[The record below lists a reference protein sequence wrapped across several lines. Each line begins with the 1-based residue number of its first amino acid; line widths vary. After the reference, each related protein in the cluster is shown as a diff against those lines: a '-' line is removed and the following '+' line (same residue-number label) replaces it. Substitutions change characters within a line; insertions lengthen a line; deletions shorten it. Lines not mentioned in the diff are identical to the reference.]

1 MRQFTDDDVRTRA
14 FRLWEEAGKPDKKM
28 NEFWYKAER
37 QLQAERGERESK
49 KPEAA

>member
-28 NEFWYKAER
+28 NDFWYKAER
-37 QLQAERGERESK
+37 QLREERGEHDLK
-49 KPEAA
+49 KHEAA

>member
-28 NEFWYKAER
+28 NDFWYKAEQ
-37 QLQAERGERESK
+37 QLKEERGERELK
-49 KPEAA
+49 KHEAA